1 MTDETL
7 AIERVLQGDT
17 ESFRLLVE
25 RYERRVVRM
34 IRNMTGMTHSAE
46 DLAQDVFLTAFAKLQ
61 SFDPARSRFSTWLLT
76 IARNKSIN
84 HLKKK
89 HPRTQHELPARV
101 DDGTPLAAL
110 MQREAFALLD
120 RALAMLPSHQRRAFI
135 LAEFE
140 GLTYEQIAQI
150 EGARIGTIK
159 SRTSRARA
167 KLTRALRQYEADQR

>member
-25 RYERRVVRM
+25 RYEKSVVRM
-34 IRNMTGMTHSAE
+34 IRNTTGVTQSCD
-46 DLAQDVFLTAFAKLQ
+46 DLAQDVFLTAFAKLH

-84 HLKKK
+84 HLKRKR
-89 HPRTQHELPARV
+89 PTTRGEFPARV
-101 DDGTPLAAL
+101 DDRTPLAMLA
-110 MQREAFALLD
+110 QQEAFARLD
-120 RALAMLPSHQRRAFI
+120 QALASLPARQRRAFA

-140 GLTYEQIAQI
+140 GLPYEQIARI
-150 EGARIGTIK
+150 EGTRVGTIK
-159 SRTSRARA
+159 SRVSRART
-167 KLTRALRQYEADQR
+167 KLTEALRQCEANDQ